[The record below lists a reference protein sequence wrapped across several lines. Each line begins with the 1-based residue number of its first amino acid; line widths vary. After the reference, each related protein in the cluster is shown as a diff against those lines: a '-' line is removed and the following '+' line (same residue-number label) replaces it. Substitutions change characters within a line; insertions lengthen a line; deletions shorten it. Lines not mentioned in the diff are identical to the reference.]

1 MRPPAPKPDAP
12 LTKAVGDVRHQ
23 VRRQRRLLGA
33 LGRGIVRLPLRAL
46 GLADA
51 TPHRRRS
58 IGQAPGTLREVSEE
72 ERVPT
77 RIDVLRYDGEAIEQH
92 ADVRPAEAAA
102 LRDTPGIAWVDVVGV
117 RDPDTIR
124 ALGDAFGLHP
134 LVLEDLTHT
143 SQRPKLEAYDDQLFI
158 VVKMLHA
165 PSEPGFEHL
174 GAVVEGAPEIR
185 VEQVGLLLGPDY
197 VISVQEYEGD
207 VFEPIRERLRQG
219 AGRIRHGGADYLAY
233 ALLDLIVDH
242 YFVVM
247 EGIAFHIEAL
257 EEAVLADPQPELQ
270 TEINALRREAI
281 FLRRSIWP
289 LREVI
294 ASLLRDESPL
304 IADAT
309 KVYLR
314 DAYDHTIQV
323 VDMIESFRD
332 VLASLVDLYLS
343 SLSHR
348 MNEVMKVLTVIG
360 SIFIPLTF
368 LAGIYG
374 MNFEHMP
381 ELSHPYAYFILLGVM
396 AAVAVGMLVAFRRK
410 GWI

>member
-1 MRPPAPKPDAP
+1 MRPPARKPADS
-12 LTKAVGDVRHQ
+12 LTKAAGEVRHQ

-33 LGRGIVRLPLRAL
+33 LGRGIVRLPLRTL

-77 RIDVLRYDGEAIEQH
+77 RIDVLRYDGASVEEH
-92 ADVRPAEAAA
+92 AGVSVAEAAA
-102 LRDTPGIAWVDVVGV
+102 LRERPGVAWIDVVGV
-117 RDPDTIR
+117 RDPATIR
-124 ALGDAFGLHP
+124 ALGEAFGLHP

-143 SQRPKLEAYDDQLFI
+143 TQRPKIESYDGQLFI

-174 GAVVEGAPEIR
+174 GAEVEGAPEIR
-185 VEQVGLLLGPDY
+185 VEQVGLILGPDY
-197 VISVQEYEGD
+197 VISVQEFPGD
-207 VFEPIRERLRQG
+207 VFEPIRHRIRQA
-219 AGRIRHGGADYLAY
+219 AGRIRSVGADYLVY
-233 ALLDLIVDH
+233 SLLDLIVDH

-247 EGIAFHIEAL
+247 EGIAFHIEAI
-257 EEAVLADPQPELQ
+257 EEAVLADPRPELQ
-270 TEINALRREAI
+270 TEINALRREAL
-281 FLRRSIWP
+281 FLRRSVWP

-304 IADAT
+304 ITDPT

-332 VLASLVDLYLS
+332 VLSSLVDLYLS

-368 LAGIYG
+368 LAGVYG
-374 MNFEHMP
+374 MNFDVMP
-381 ELSHPYAYFILLGVM
+381 ELHYANAYFILLGVM
-396 AAVAVGMLVAFRRK
+396 AAVALGMLALFRLR

>member
-1 MRPPAPKPDAP
+1 MRPSAQRPADS
-12 LTKAVGDVRHQ
+12 LTRAAGEVRHQ

-33 LGRGIVRLPLRAL
+33 LGRGIVRLPLRTL
-46 GLADA
+46 GLADS
-51 TPHRRRS
+51 TSHRRHS
-58 IGQAPGTLREVSEE
+58 IGQAPGTLRDISEE

-77 RIDVLRYDGEAIEQH
+77 RIDVLRYDGASVAEL
-92 ADVRPAEAAA
+92 ADVSVAEAAA
-102 LRDTPGIAWVDVVGV
+102 QRAQPGVTWIDVVGV

-124 ALGDAFGLHP
+124 ALGEAFGLHP

-143 SQRPKLEAYDDQLFI
+143 TQRPKIESYDGQLFI

-174 GAVVEGAPEIR
+174 GAEGAPEIR
-185 VEQVGLLLGPDY
+185 VEQVGLILGPDY
-197 VISVQEYEGD
+197 VISVQEVPGD
-207 VFEPIRERLRQG
+207 VFEPIRLRIRQA
-219 AGRIRHGGADYLAY
+219 AGRIRHVGADYLAY
-233 ALLDLIVDH
+233 SLLDLIVDH

-247 EGIAFHIEAL
+247 EGIAFHIEAI
-257 EEAVLADPQPELQ
+257 EEAVLSDPRPELQ
-270 TEINALRREAI
+270 TEINALRREAL

-304 IADAT
+304 VTDPT

-368 LAGIYG
+368 LAGLYG
-374 MNFEHMP
+374 MNFDVMP
-381 ELSHPYAYFILLGVM
+381 ELHYANAYFVLLGVM
-396 AAVAVGMLVAFRRK
+396 AAVALGMLALFRRR